1 MMEITG
7 RIMQYREQLPEKVIH
22 YYLKI
27 KVKFSVYHLV
37 CNSFSFLYDK
47 LFLFKPAALK

>member
-7 RIMQYREQLPEKVIH
+7 RIMQYREQLPEKVIY

-27 KVKFSVYHLV
+27 KVKK
-37 CNSFSFLYDK
+37 SFQYII
-47 LFLFKPAALK
+47 